1 MLPESRQYD
10 YDLYR
15 ELTNANLPLQD
26 TPMHDKV
33 GKLIRR
39 RLSGNTR
46 KKNDPTRAGVMISGW
61 GNYGKTASVCSAG
74 AVFEKQWLE
83 LHSHLNPQALPGTRD
98 LHAPVVYVS
107 TPVTATPKSL
117 CTSILGF
124 FRAPTRKSATLPELV
139 RQVADSLYDHGVKA
153 LILDDIN
160 RLRMHRADDQDVLDL
175 MRAFMSLDVTLIL
188 TGVNI
193 SGIGL
198 LREAKWN
205 KKTRQWEMPPLE
217 STRIHG
223 LEVTQTEHRFE
234 LIEID
239 RFRYTTPEQIAAF
252 VNHLKGIEKHLRL
265 MNATQGMLTDGSMP
279 EYLMRRTGGVIGLLG
294 RLLEDGAQEAMESG
308 KEMIDES
315 LLDEIVLRRDAPEQ
329 PPDEPVIPAAP
340 QTAAKKAT
348 RAKRPRNTVFD
359 DPGPAA
365 ARALTDGA
373 VMHPLP
379 RSLEPLTGE
388 SLVSYLLRLSHRL
401 GLPPLHLARMAGL
414 ANGFHRN
421 RISRKLLLDLAPS
434 QVELRPSDRTVP
446 TRSHSLDPVVL
457 A

>member
-1 MLPESRQYD
+1 MTRALSHDDLLEGLPSRATIAELILSSHPTRDTYVGWQHYRTHCGLLVPAPVISPQQWSLIPESRQYD

-26 TPMHDKV
+26 TSMHDKV

-46 KKNDPTRAGVMISGW
+46 KKDDPTRAGVMVSGW
-61 GNYGKTASVCSAG
+61 GNYGKTAAVCTAG
-74 AVFEKQWLE
+74 AVFEDQWLK
-83 LHSHLNPQALPGTRD
+83 LHSCLNPGALPGTRD
-98 LHAPVVYVS
+98 FHAPVVYVS

-117 CTSILGF
+117 CASILGF
-124 FRAPTRKSATLPELV
+124 FRAPIRPAATLPELV

-153 LILDDIN
+153 LILDDIS

-223 LEVTQTEHRFE
+223 LEITQTEHRFE

-239 RFRYTTPEQIAAF
+239 RFRYITPTQIQAF
-252 VNHLKGIEKHLRL
+252 VDHLEGIERHLRL
-265 MNATQGMLTDGSMP
+265 LNAKEGMLTGGAMP
-279 EYLMRRTGGVIGLLG
+279 EYLMRRTGGVVGLLG
-294 RLLEDGAQEAMESG
+294 RLLEDGAYEAMESG
-308 KEMIDES
+308 KELIDEN
-315 LLDEIVLRRDAPEQ
+315 LLDEIVLRRDEPEQ
-329 PPDEPVIPAAP
+329 PPDEPVIAANP
-340 QTAAKKAT
+340 PTTKKKT
-348 RAKRPRNTVFD
+348 SRAKRPRNTVFD
-359 DPGPAA
+359 DHGPA
-365 ARALTDGA
+365 GA
-373 VMHPLP
+373 
-379 RSLEPLTGE
+379 TG
-388 SLVSYLLRLSHRL
+388 S
-401 GLPPLHLARMAGL
+401 
-414 ANGFHRN
+414 
-421 RISRKLLLDLAPS
+421 
-434 QVELRPSDRTVP
+434 
-446 TRSHSLDPVVL
+446 
-457 A
+457 